1 MQHTMASGADRTAHK
16 VVSDLRETLN
26 GHVITPAHVGY
37 EQARTLFYG
46 GFDHRPAAI
55 VRPTGVGDVARVVRL
70 ASEAGLE
77 LAVRSGGHSS
87 VGHSTSDGGVVI
99 DLSAMKALTIDPV
112 GRTAWAEAGLRA
124 GEYTAAV
131 GAHGLAT
138 GFGDTASVGVG
149 GITLGG
155 GVGFLVRRHGLTIDS
170 VLAAEVVT
178 ADGQIRRA
186 DPKTHPDLFWA
197 IRGGGG
203 NFGIATRLRYRLH
216 AVDTVVGG
224 TLVLPATPEV
234 IAGFVAEADAA
245 PEDLSTIANIM
256 PAPPLPFVPDGQY
269 GQLVV
274 MAQLA
279 YAGHATEGQRSSI
292 ASVRSPHRSRM
303 AYGRCRTHTSSRPK
317 AVGSIRPS
325 WPRPCSS
332 IASTSQPPSGCSR
345 VSKPPM
351 RRCGWCRFVCS
362 VARLRGCQ
370 LTRRRMRTVRAAS
383 CSTSQRSTTP
393 QSTDVRGKRGSTMW
407 WPRSTRAFPAYTS
420 TSSAMTV
427 SNRSVAPIP
436 TRRGVA

>member
-256 PAPPLPFVPDGQY
+256 PAPPLPFVPDGQH

-279 YAGHATEGQRSSI
+279 YAGHATEGQTG
-292 ASVRSPHRSRM
+292 HRSLPCARRT
-303 AYGRCRTHTSSRPK
+303 ARGWRTDDAVPTHLPARRQWVPSDRRGPDHVRRSRRPRNRRADARACRSLRC
-317 AVGSIRPS
+317 ADAGGAGS
-325 WPRPCSS
+325 C
-332 IASTSQPPSGCSR
+332 
-345 VSKPPM
+345 
-351 RRCGWCRFVCS
+351 
-362 VARLRGCQ
+362 ARWRGC
-370 LTRRRMRTVRAAS
+370 AGAS
-383 CSTSQRSTTP
+383 
-393 QSTDVRGKRGSTMW
+393 
-407 WPRSTRAFPAYTS
+407 
-420 TSSAMTV
+420 
-427 SNRSVAPIP
+427 
-436 TRRGVA
+436 